1 MRQAGRDA
9 ARKRDGSGPFVGNWP
24 RHSKTRGRIGL
35 LALELRSRH
44 LLLVC
49 TSAKILEIIE
59 MDHREHMKSWLLEK
73 TGRENLNLVDISEP
87 KPGPGQILVRTKAVS
102 LNYRDKLVIENKYP
116 LPILFP
122 MVPGSDLA
130 GEVVA
135 VGSGVSRFKTGD
147 QVISL
152 FRPKWLR
159 GVPSHEAIRENLG
172 GPLPGVLAEYVLLS
186 EQGALA
192 YPDYLTPVE
201 ASTLPVAA
209 ITAWVALFKH
219 GNLKPGETV
228 LLQGSGGVSLFAL
241 QLAVAHGARVLVT
254 SRSPGKIARLKQLGA
269 EEVIDTST
277 STAWD
282 EAVLQLTDGRGADH
296 ILDVLGGDAVPLSIL
311 AAAWGGHIALIGIM
325 DRPTTTISILTA
337 MGKTLRLQ
345 GVSVGSRGDMEE
357 LLAFVETHR
366 ISPIIDA
373 RYSFDAL
380 PEALDHLDRGPFGK
394 VVVDVN

>member
-1 MRQAGRDA
+1 
-9 ARKRDGSGPFVGNWP
+9 
-24 RHSKTRGRIGL
+24 
-35 LALELRSRH
+35 
-44 LLLVC
+44 
-49 TSAKILEIIE
+49 
-59 MDHREHMKSWLLEK
+59 MKSWQLEK
-73 TGRENLNLVDISEP
+73 TGRDSLHLVDYREP
-87 KPGPGQILVRTKAVS
+87 KPGPEQILVRSTAVS
-102 LNYRDKLVIENKYP
+102 LNFRDKAIIDGSYP
-116 LPILFP
+116 IPLSFP
-122 MVPGSDLA
+122 LVPGSDLA

-135 VGSGVSRFKTGD
+135 VGSGVSRFQAGD
-147 QVISL
+147 KVVSL

-159 GVPSHEAIRENLG
+159 GVPSREATRENLG

-192 YPDYLTPVE
+192 YPDYLTPAE

-209 ITAWVALFKH
+209 ITAWVELFKH

-269 EEVIDTST
+269 KEVIDTST
-277 STAWD
+277 NAAWD
-282 EAVLQLTDGRGADH
+282 EALLRLTDGQGADH
-296 ILDVLGGDAVPLSIL
+296 ILDVIGGDAVPLSIQ

-325 DRPTTTISILTA
+325 DRPTTTISIPSA
-337 MGKTLRLQ
+337 MVKNLRLQ

-357 LLAFVETHR
+357 LLAFVEKHR

-380 PEALDHLDRGPFGK
+380 PNALDHLDRGPLGK
-394 VVVDVN
+394 VVVEIN

>member
-1 MRQAGRDA
+1 
-9 ARKRDGSGPFVGNWP
+9 
-24 RHSKTRGRIGL
+24 
-35 LALELRSRH
+35 
-44 LLLVC
+44 
-49 TSAKILEIIE
+49 
-59 MDHREHMKSWLLEK
+59 MKSWLLERG
-73 TGRENLNLVDISEP
+73 GRESLHLVDISEP
-87 KPGPGQILVRTKAVS
+87 KLGPEQILVRTQAVS
-102 LNYRDKLVIENKYP
+102 LNYRDKLMIEGKYLHPVVYP
-116 LPILFP
+116 L
-122 MVPGSDLA
+122 VPGSDLA

-135 VGSGVSRFKTGD
+135 VGSGVSRFRAGE
-147 QVISL
+147 QVVSI

-159 GVPSHEAIRENLG
+159 GVPSSEATRETLG

-192 YPDYLTPVE
+192 YPDYLTPAE

-254 SRSPGKIARLKQLGA
+254 SGSPGKIARLKQLGA
-269 EEVIDTST
+269 SEVIDTSANA
-277 STAWD
+277 AWD
-282 EAVLQLTDGRGADH
+282 DVVLELTHGRGADH
-296 ILDVLGGDAVPLSIL
+296 VLDVIGGDVVPMSIQ

-325 DRPTTTISILTA
+325 ERPTTTFSIPAA
-337 MGKTLRLQ
+337 MAKTLRLQ
-345 GVSVGSRGDMEE
+345 GVSVGSRDDMEE
-357 LLAFVETHR
+357 LLAFVENHR

-380 PEALDHLDRGPFGK
+380 PDALDHLDRGPFGK
-394 VVVDVN
+394 LVLEIN

>member
-277 STAWD
+277 NTAWD
-282 EAVLQLTDGRGADH
+282 EAVFQLTDGRGADH

-394 VVVDVN
+394 VVVEIN

>member
-1 MRQAGRDA
+1 
-9 ARKRDGSGPFVGNWP
+9 
-24 RHSKTRGRIGL
+24 
-35 LALELRSRH
+35 
-44 LLLVC
+44 
-49 TSAKILEIIE
+49 LEIIE
-59 MDHREHMKSWLLEK
+59 MDHGEHMKSWLLEK
-73 TGRENLNLVDISEP
+73 AGRENLNLVDISEP

-241 QLAVAHGARVLVT
+241 QLAVAHGARVFVT

-269 EEVIDTST
+269 EKVIDTT
-277 STAWD
+277 ANPAWD

-296 ILDVLGGDAVPLSIL
+296 ILDVLGGDAVPLSML
-311 AAAWGGHIALIGIM
+311 AAAWGGHIALIGLM
-325 DRPTTTISILTA
+325 DRPTTTISILAA

-345 GVSVGSRGDMEE
+345 GVSVGSRADMDN
-357 LLAFVETHR
+357 LLAFAEQHR

-373 RYSFDAL
+373 RYSFSAL
-380 PEALDHLDRGPFGK
+380 PDALDHLDRGPFGK
-394 VVVDVN
+394 VVVEIK